1 MRRDQPHTMTAAG
14 QFPRPMIGTGAL
26 RANKRETTTRLKFT
40 LEGAGERTDGHALT
54 DAAFA

>member
-1 MRRDQPHTMTAAG
+1 LVFAPGEAF
-14 QFPRPMIGTGAL
+14 QFDSL